1 MKALRTDLSL
11 SDNSL
16 IIFLVTVPD
25 KIDLS
30 LPIRVV
36 R

>member
-30 LPIRVV
+30 LPIRVA